1 MTEAESSKLKPGVTY
16 PRYRQPKVGES
27 VQYTHH
33 DGTLRAAL
41 IMDVV
46 VLGPNVKS
54 PGVELTP
61 ILTLGVLQPPN
72 RNGGGLWVE
81 YVEQV
86 PHSPRPDVPFSWR
99 YTEEGVVSL

>member
-1 MTEAESSKLKPGVTY
+1 MTEAESKLKPGVTY

-41 IMDVV
+41 IMDVE

-61 ILTLGVLQPPN
+61 ILTLGVLQPP
-72 RNGGGLWVE
+72 RNSGGLGVE
-81 YVEQV
+81 YVEKV
-86 PHSPRPDVPFSWR
+86 PHSSRADVPFSWR